1 MFLGLVVGTV
11 VSTKKNDGI
20 RGTTYLLV
28 AQCSTRGKTKPN
40 PLVALDVVGAG
51 TGELVIVAQGSSAR
65 QTDMTKEK
73 PIDAVIV
80 GIVDLIEE
88 EGAVVFR
95 KEAPLR

>member
-1 MFLGLVVGTV
+1 MFLGMVMGTV

-28 AQCSTRGKTKPN
+28 AQCSPRGKLKPN

-51 TGELVIVAQGSSAR
+51 TGEIVIVAQGSSAR
-65 QTDMTKEK
+65 QTETTKEK

-88 EGAVVFR
+88 KGSVVFR
-95 KEAPLR
+95 KEAPL

>member
-1 MFLGLVVGTV
+1 MFLGMVTGTV

-28 AQCSTRGKTKPN
+28 AQCSPQGTLKPN

-65 QTDMTKEK
+65 QTETTKEK

-80 GIVDLIEE
+80 GIVDLIEQN
-88 EGAVVFR
+88 GSVVYR
-95 KEAPLR
+95 KEAPV